1 MDGFFFIVI
10 TKIYTLYM
18 IQQSNKLAVIMV
30 PFHVLCRIH
39 PRDFRMCFIFLI
51 QEIYKV
57 GGGVLKVHAFYV
69 QWINEFQADVQ
80 KYQRE
85 CAELR
90 EQLQRVT
97 VELETVRAQLSARDE
112 TVENLKQ
119 DKGAFY
125 QGDEMSLNPSTQIMK
140 HPM

>member
-1 MDGFFFIVI
+1 M
-10 TKIYTLYM
+10 
-18 IQQSNKLAVIMV
+18 
-30 PFHVLCRIH
+30 
-39 PRDFRMCFIFLI
+39 
-51 QEIYKV
+51 
-57 GGGVLKVHAFYV
+57 
-69 QWINEFQADVQ
+69 Q

-125 QGDEMSLNPSTQIMK
+125 QGDQMNLNPSTQIMK
-140 HPM
+140 SPI